1 MYKCESFPMRVSLH
15 LCTHEKIED
24 FQLLKFEDPHIAL
37 VWMGKRAEG
46 RIRDGAIDGREERE
60 EEEGRGCPFGST
72 DRLSLSAGHI
82 SIFE

>member
-1 MYKCESFPMRVSLH
+1 
-15 LCTHEKIED
+15 
-24 FQLLKFEDPHIAL
+24 
-37 VWMGKRAEG
+37 MGKRAEG
-46 RIRDGAIDGREERE
+46 RIRDGAIDGREEKEEGNAGPRT